1 MKTVT
6 LFSLHVCHYE
16 TWFCL
21 WMKNTAVLLSKK
33 KQPNNNKQQ
42 QTELTIIVHVPMFV
56 NFLRQLPIGFL

>member
-33 KQPNNNKQQ
+33 QQ
-42 QTELTIIVHVPMFV
+42 QTELPIIVHVPMFV
-56 NFLRQLPIGFL
+56 NFFSQLPIGFL